1 MTIQSLAHPL
11 LLKDSRDK
19 ALIFWQIQPVWEE
32 NKSTATKKPSK
43 NRRATL

>member
-11 LLKDSRDK
+11 FLKDSHDK
-19 ALIFWQIQPVWEE
+19 ALIFWQIHTVCGE